1 MKSVID
7 FLSERIIKL
16 EKRRKA
22 QKIIINQTKRKE
34 EEYGISVKNNKEV
47 DRTESKL
54 ESINSLIE
62 LNERLYRNVLIDGW
76 KREKKVAK
84 NQQNNYSL

>member
-62 LNERLYRNVLIDGW
+62 LNERLYRNVLIDSW

>member
-7 FLSERIIKL
+7 FLSERVIEL

-34 EEYGISVKNNKEV
+34 EEDGISVKNNKEV

-54 ESINSLIE
+54 NSINSLIV
-62 LNERLYRNVLIDGW
+62 LNERLYRNVLVDVW